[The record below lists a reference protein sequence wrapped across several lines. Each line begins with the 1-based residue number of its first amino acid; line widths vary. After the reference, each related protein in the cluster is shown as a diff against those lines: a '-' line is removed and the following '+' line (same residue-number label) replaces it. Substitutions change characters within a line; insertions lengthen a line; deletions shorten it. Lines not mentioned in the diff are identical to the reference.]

1 VNDDGGQK
9 GQGGGFTL
17 STPAP
22 PVALPSPKSQ
32 EMVLVRR
39 SEIGTLKR
47 GVKRAFENPVESA
60 YAWASVWLGVG
71 VTAAFS
77 LAALLSVE
85 GGSKVS
91 AGVISAHAA
100 AAAAALFLAGF
111 LGWYVKKS
119 RASRKTAHDDLITD
133 LHVLSERAPTR
144 IDEGGHP
151 TAGTVEQG

>member
-1 VNDDGGQK
+1 MNDK
-9 GQGGGFTL
+9 SNEEGQGSGFTL

-22 PVALPSPKSQ
+22 PIALPSPKSQ

-60 YAWASVWLGVG
+60 YAWASVWFGVG

-77 LAALLSVE
+77 LVALLSVE

-91 AGVISAHAA
+91 PGVIAAHAA
-100 AAAAALFLAGF
+100 AAAAALFLAAF
-111 LGWYVKKS
+111 LGWYAKKN

-133 LHVLSERAPTR
+133 LHELSERAPTR
-144 IDEGGHP
+144 IDDEP
-151 TAGTVEQG
+151 AATVAKSG